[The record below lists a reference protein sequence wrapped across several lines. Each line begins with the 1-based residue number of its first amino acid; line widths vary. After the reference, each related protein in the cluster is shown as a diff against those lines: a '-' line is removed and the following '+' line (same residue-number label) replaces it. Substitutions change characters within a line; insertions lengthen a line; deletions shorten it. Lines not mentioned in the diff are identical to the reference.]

1 MTAAMGRRNSFFITD
16 SGIARYY
23 CRLLET
29 RLLTQGNQRTTF
41 GLCCNRIREYRLLQ
55 LDPHAIFRSKT
66 AILRSPIIA
75 RMKRLRHQLPSKRPA
90 SARRKEVPLRV
101 AVLIESSRAYGRG
114 LLLGVA
120 KYVHEFSH
128 WQVYSHERELQST
141 LPRWL
146 DGWKGHGVI
155 ARIEGAAMAQAIRRL
170 RVPVVDL
177 RRIGTGADFPAL
189 HTDEHAVVRLVLEHF
204 LERGFQHFAF
214 WGFEGADYSERREL
228 LLREHLAKRKKGLH
242 VYSPTLRARKS
253 WTIEYEQL
261 EPKLEQ
267 SGVRW
272 LQSLPKPIAVMAC
285 NDIAGLQVLEVCR
298 LAALRVPDQVA
309 VIGVDNDEV
318 LCQLADPPLTSVAPD
333 TVRIGY
339 EAAVLLDEMMAGKR
353 PQHTDRYIEP
363 IGIVP
368 RRSTDTLVIP
378 HPGAAQALSFLRRH
392 FREPITLKDLDSE
405 LPISLRSIQDAFKK
419 HVGRSLHQE
428 LDRLRATFAKDLLRE
443 FSVKLQTVAVQ
454 CGFSNP
460 RHFRRTFLRETGQ
473 TPQQYRRE
481 FKVSARSN

>member
-1 MTAAMGRRNSFFITD
+1 MN
-16 SGIARYY
+16 
-23 CRLLET
+23 RLH
-29 RLLTQGNQRTTF
+29 Q
-41 GLCCNRIREYRLLQ
+41 
-55 LDPHAIFRSKT
+55 RSK
-66 AILRSPIIA
+66 R
-75 RMKRLRHQLPSKRPA
+75 RA
-90 SARRKEVPLRV
+90 SVSRREAPLRV

-120 KYVHEFSH
+120 KYVHEIGH

-141 LPRWL
+141 LPRWF
-146 DGWKGHGVI
+146 DRWEGHGVI
-155 ARIEGAAMAQAIRRL
+155 ARIEGTTMARAIGRL
-170 RVPVVDL
+170 GVPVVDL
-177 RRIGTGADFPAL
+177 RRIGTGTDLPAL
-189 HTDEHAVVRLVLEHF
+189 HTDEDAVVRLVVGHF
-204 LERGFQHFAF
+204 LERGFHHFAF
-214 WGFEGADYSERREL
+214 WGFAGADYSERRESIL
-228 LLREHLAKRKKGLH
+228 KEQLAQRKATLH
-242 VYSPTLRARKS
+242 VYSPTPRSRKG

-261 EPKLEQ
+261 EPELEQ
-267 SGVRW
+267 NGVRW
-272 LQSLPKPIAVMAC
+272 LRKLPKPIAVMAC
-285 NDIAGLQVLEVCR
+285 NDIAGQQVLEVCR
-298 LAALRVPDQVA
+298 LAGLRVPDQVA

-339 EAAVLLDEMMAGKR
+339 EAAALLDEMMAGKR
-353 PQHTDRYIEP
+353 QQQMDSYIEP

-378 HPGAAQALSFLRRH
+378 HAGAAQALSFLRRH
-392 FREPITLKDLDSE
+392 FRDRITLKDLDNE

-443 FSVKLQTVAVQ
+443 FGLKLQTVAVQ

-481 FKVSARSN
+481 LKAAARSADRSGSA

>member
-1 MTAAMGRRNSFFITD
+1 MKHSNS
-16 SGIARYY
+16 
-23 CRLLET
+23 
-29 RLLTQGNQRTTF
+29 
-41 GLCCNRIREYRLLQ
+41 
-55 LDPHAIFRSKT
+55 RSK
-66 AILRSPIIA
+66 RGP
-75 RMKRLRHQLPSKRPA
+75 
-90 SARRKEVPLRV
+90 SARRREAPLRV

-120 KYVHEFSH
+120 KYVHERSH

-141 LPRWL
+141 LPRWF
-146 DGWKGHGVI
+146 DRWEGHGVI
-155 ARIEGAAMAQAIRRL
+155 ARIEGAAMARAIRRL

-177 RRIGTGADFPAL
+177 RRIGTGADLPAL

-204 LERGFQHFAF
+204 QERGFCHFAF
-214 WGFEGADYSERREL
+214 WGFAGADYSERRQAILQEQ
-228 LLREHLAKRKKGLH
+228 LAERRTPLYI
-242 VYSPTLRARKS
+242 YSPTPRARKG

-261 EPKLEQ
+261 EPELEQ
-267 SGVRW
+267 NGVRW
-272 LQSLPKPIAVMAC
+272 LQELPKPVAVMAC
-285 NDIAGLQVLEVCR
+285 NDIAGQQVLEVCR
-298 LAALRVPDQVA
+298 LAELRVPDQVA

-339 EAAVLLDEMMAGKR
+339 EAAALLDEMMAGKR
-353 PQHTDRYIEP
+353 PQHMDRYIEP
-363 IGIVP
+363 LGIVP

-378 HPGAAQALSFLRRH
+378 HAGAAQALSFLRRH
-392 FREPITLKDLDSE
+392 FRDPITLKDLDGD
-405 LPISLRSIQDAFKK
+405 LPVSLRTIQDAFKR

-428 LDRLRATFAKDLLRE
+428 LGRLRTTFARDLLRE

-454 CGFSNP
+454 CGFADP

-481 FKVSARSN
+481 LKAASRSTARSGSA